1 MEELLQILNKL
12 EENTNIILEENKK
25 LENEIKI
32 LKGENV
38 DIQDPIPE
46 YNYDGGLLGDLRE
59 ATYEAGNNIKHSFEE
74 GKLILE
80 GNNRYANLAIIYRE
94 KEEDCIPN
102 VLGQYVLH
110 IEGYKE
116 KRVKTLT
123 EVVDYLNGVIN
134 IEPNRVD
141 VKTYFEQNN
150 KYTIDFSEV
159 KGQENI
165 KRALEV
171 SAAGGHNCLL
181 IRKPRFSAKL

>member
-38 DIQDPIPE
+38 DTQEPTPE

-59 ATYEAGNNIKHSFEE
+59 ATYEVGNNIKYSFEE

-80 GNNRYANLAIIYRE
+80 GNNRYANLAIIYKE

-102 VLGQYVLH
+102 VLGQYILH

-116 KRVKTLT
+116 KGCTNAYVNSTNNLISEDKFNIDIKMNASWQRTLRANIFINYT
-123 EVVDYLNGVIN
+123 NGQDSKMVITSL
-134 IEPNRVD
+134 
-141 VKTYFEQNN
+141 K
-150 KYTIDFSEV
+150 
-159 KGQENI
+159 
-165 KRALEV
+165 L
-171 SAAGGHNCLL
+171 
-181 IRKPRFSAKL
+181 AKAE

>member
-12 EENTNIILEENKK
+12 EENTNVILEENKR

-38 DIQDPIPE
+38 DTEDPMPE

-80 GNNRYANLAIIYRE
+80 GNNRYANLAIIYKE

-116 KRVKTLT
+116 KGCKNAYVNSTTHLISEDKFNIDIKMNASWQRTLRAT
-123 EVVDYLNGVIN
+123 IFINNTNAQDSKMVITSL
-134 IEPNRVD
+134 
-141 VKTYFEQNN
+141 K
-150 KYTIDFSEV
+150 
-159 KGQENI
+159 
-165 KRALEV
+165 L
-171 SAAGGHNCLL
+171 
-181 IRKPRFSAKL
+181 AKAE

>member
-59 ATYEAGNNIKHSFEE
+59 ATYKAENYIKYSFEE

-102 VLGQYVLH
+102 VIGRYILH

-116 KRVKTLT
+116 KGCANAYVNSTNNLISEDKFNMDIKINASWQRTLRVTIFINNT
-123 EVVDYLNGVIN
+123 NGQDSKMVITSL
-134 IEPNRVD
+134 
-141 VKTYFEQNN
+141 K
-150 KYTIDFSEV
+150 
-159 KGQENI
+159 
-165 KRALEV
+165 L
-171 SAAGGHNCLL
+171 
-181 IRKPRFSAKL
+181 AKAE

>member
-1 MEELLQILNKL
+1 MLEELLQILNKL

-38 DIQDPIPE
+38 DIEKPTPE

-59 ATYEAGNNIKHSFEE
+59 VTYEAGNNIKHSFKE

-80 GNNRYANLAIIYRE
+80 GNNRYANLAIIYKE

-102 VLGQYVLH
+102 VIGRYILH

-116 KRVKTLT
+116 KGCANAYVNSTNNLISEDEFNMDIK
-123 EVVDYLNGVIN
+123 IN
-134 IEPNRVD
+134 ASW
-141 VKTYFEQNN
+141 Q
-150 KYTIDFSEV
+150 
-159 KGQENI
+159 
-165 KRALEV
+165 RALRATIFLNNTNGQDSKMV
-171 SAAGGHNCLL
+171 ITSLKL
-181 IRKPRFSAKL
+181 AKAE

>member
-46 YNYDGGLLGDLRE
+46 YNYDGGLLGDLKE
-59 ATYEAGNNIKHSFEE
+59 ATYKAENYIKYSFEE

-116 KRVKTLT
+116 KGCVNAYVNSTNNLISEDKFNIDIKINASWQRTLRAT
-123 EVVDYLNGVIN
+123 IFINNTNGQDSKMVITSL
-134 IEPNRVD
+134 
-141 VKTYFEQNN
+141 K
-150 KYTIDFSEV
+150 
-159 KGQENI
+159 
-165 KRALEV
+165 L
-171 SAAGGHNCLL
+171 
-181 IRKPRFSAKL
+181 AKAE

>member
-38 DIQDPIPE
+38 DTEDPMPE

-59 ATYEAGNNIKHSFEE
+59 ATYEAENNIKHSFEE

-80 GNNRYANLAIIYRE
+80 GNNRYANLAIIYKE

-102 VLGQYVLH
+102 VQGRYILH

-116 KRVKTLT
+116 KGCKNAYVNSTTHLISEDKF
-123 EVVDYLNGVIN
+123 N
-134 IEPNRVD
+134 ID
-141 VKTYFEQNN
+141 
-150 KYTIDFSEV
+150 
-159 KGQENI
+159 I
-165 KRALEV
+165 KIKASWQRALRATIFLNNTNGQDSKMV
-171 SAAGGHNCLL
+171 ITSLKL
-181 IRKPRFSAKL
+181 AKAE

>member
-32 LKGENV
+32 LKGESV
-38 DIQDPIPE
+38 DIPE

-80 GNNRYANLAIIYRE
+80 GNNRYANLAIIYKE

-116 KRVKTLT
+116 KGCVNAYVNSTNNLISEDKFNIDIKMNASWQRTLRANIFINNT
-123 EVVDYLNGVIN
+123 NGQDSKMVITSL
-134 IEPNRVD
+134 
-141 VKTYFEQNN
+141 K
-150 KYTIDFSEV
+150 
-159 KGQENI
+159 
-165 KRALEV
+165 L
-171 SAAGGHNCLL
+171 
-181 IRKPRFSAKL
+181 AKAE